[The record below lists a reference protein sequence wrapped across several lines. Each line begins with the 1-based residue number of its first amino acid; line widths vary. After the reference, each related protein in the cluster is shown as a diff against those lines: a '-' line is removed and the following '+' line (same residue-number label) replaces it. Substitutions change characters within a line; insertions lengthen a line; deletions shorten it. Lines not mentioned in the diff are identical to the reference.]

1 MSAFR
6 RDVSRAKTVLSS
18 DMMAIDGSKFKA
30 SNSRGLNDTAGKL
43 DKRRK
48 PIEERVH
55 RYLDLIE
62 TVDRNY
68 YG

>member
-1 MSAFR
+1 
-6 RDVSRAKTVLSS
+6 
-18 DMMAIDGSKFKA
+18 MMAIDGGKFKA

-62 TVDRNY
+62 TADRNY